1 MLFSHLQH
9 AFRDDVNYDVSHMPD
24 ERKIRV
30 TCGTVSLQ
38 LTLGAKLLAKPFDEA
53 VIKPFL
59 TAYVKRTGEPAEL
72 SRVARVEVDEE
83 MLGDTSI
90 GASVVLLKNE
100 TVDAEIF
107 LRPIEAQ
114 HTLRANEISADP
126 FAPLPEILPSSGGAS
141 AGGRT
146 LAAPPPRDMSKDTV
160 DFDEDNLTP
169 IERLKRERRAA
180 RERGEAASSIEI
192 LKQAAATSLV
202 LQEVDATS
210 VGASAAAQATVNAK
224 PTSPQAAVP
233 AMPQPTPPTP
243 PPPPPPPLA
252 VAASAANAATDALDE
267 AESAVARLSAELAAL
282 TDACEDGAATGEAQR
297 EEASKRAAALLSQVG
312 RVIQALDD
320 VAMGHLADS
329 DREDA
334 RARKKRAVATLE
346 GTLLPAV
353 QRVQQ
358 QLLPTTRDAGGRAA
372 APSAEIDSDED

>member
-1 MLFSHLQH
+1 
-9 AFRDDVNYDVSHMPD
+9 MPE

-30 TCGTVSLQ
+30 TCGAVSLQ

-59 TAYVKRTGEPAEL
+59 TAYAKRTGEPAEL

-107 LRPIEAQ
+107 LRPIEVQ
-114 HTLRANEISADP
+114 ESLRANEISADP
-126 FAPLPEILPSSGGAS
+126 FAPLPEILPSTSGGATAS
-141 AGGRT
+141 GRT

-192 LKQAAATSLV
+192 LKQAAAATVV

-210 VGASAAAQATVNAK
+210 AGTSAAAQAAVSAK
-224 PTSPQAAVP
+224 PTSSQAAVP
-233 AMPQPTPPTP
+233 AMPQPPQAP
-243 PPPPPPPLA
+243 PPPPPPPPLPPLA

-358 QLLPTTRDAGGRAA
+358 QLLPTRDAGGRAA
-372 APSAEIDSDED
+372 ALSAEIDSDED

>member
-1 MLFSHLQH
+1 
-9 AFRDDVNYDVSHMPD
+9 MPE

-30 TCGTVSLQ
+30 TCGAVSLQ

-59 TAYVKRTGEPAEL
+59 TAYAKRTGEHAEL

-107 LRPIEAQ
+107 LRPIEVQ
-114 HTLRANEISADP
+114 ESLRANEISADP
-126 FAPLPEILPSSGGAS
+126 FAPLPEILPSTSGGATAS
-141 AGGRT
+141 GRT

-192 LKQAAATSLV
+192 LKQAAAASVV
-202 LQEVDATS
+202 LQEVDTTS
-210 VGASAAAQATVNAK
+210 AGTSAAAQAAVSAK

-233 AMPQPTPPTP
+233 AMPQPPQAP
-243 PPPPPPPLA
+243 PPPPPPPPLPPLA

-334 RARKKRAVATLE
+334 RARKKRAIATLE

-358 QLLPTTRDAGGRAA
+358 QLLPTRDAGGRAA
-372 APSAEIDSDED
+372 ALSAEIDSDED

>member
-1 MLFSHLQH
+1 
-9 AFRDDVNYDVSHMPD
+9 MPN

-30 TCGTVSLQ
+30 TCGAVSLQ

-59 TAYVKRTGEPAEL
+59 TAYAKRTGEPAEL

-107 LRPIEAQ
+107 LRPIEVQ
-114 HTLRANEISADP
+114 ESLRANEISADP
-126 FAPLPEILPSSGGAS
+126 FAPLPAILPCTSGGATAS
-141 AGGRT
+141 GRT

-192 LKQAAATSLV
+192 LKQTAAASVV

-210 VGASAAAQATVNAK
+210 AGTSAAAQAAVNAK

-233 AMPQPTPPTP
+233 AMPQPPQPPQPPPPPT

-358 QLLPTTRDAGGRAA
+358 QLLPTRDAGGCAA

>member
-1 MLFSHLQH
+1 
-9 AFRDDVNYDVSHMPD
+9 MPE

-30 TCGTVSLQ
+30 TCGAVSLQ

-59 TAYVKRTGEPAEL
+59 TAYAKRTGEHAEL

-107 LRPIEAQ
+107 LRPIEVQ
-114 HTLRANEISADP
+114 ESLRANEISADP
-126 FAPLPEILPSSGGAS
+126 FAPLPEILPSTSGGATAS
-141 AGGRT
+141 GRT

-192 LKQAAATSLV
+192 LKQAAAATVV

-210 VGASAAAQATVNAK
+210 AGTSAAAQAA
-224 PTSPQAAVP
+224 
-233 AMPQPTPPTP
+233 
-243 PPPPPPPLA
+243 
-252 VAASAANAATDALDE
+252 
-267 AESAVARLSAELAAL
+267 
-282 TDACEDGAATGEAQR
+282 
-297 EEASKRAAALLSQVG
+297 VG

-358 QLLPTTRDAGGRAA
+358 QLLPTRDAGGRAA
-372 APSAEIDSDED
+372 ALSAEIDSDED